1 MSNSER
7 PYNMSDKRNKSF
19 PQDYPASRADSATT
33 SNIAMGVMG
42 DEAESEYSG
51 DGSETEQGAETL
63 RADWPL
69 PLGTL
74 TLDHRVKH

>member
-1 MSNSER
+1 MAE
-7 PYNMSDKRNKSF
+7 KRNKSF
-19 PQDYPASRADSATT
+19 PQDYPASTTT

-42 DEAESEYSG
+42 DDEEGSVYSG